1 MNLKYKYLT
10 VALFLLLVLSCKSTK
25 GLSEGKAVDILATK
39 NIIKNHYDNKRDF
52 ETLYIRASARY
63 KDNKQTHSFSA
74 EIKMKKDE
82 IILVSVRFLGITMA
96 KALITPDEVKYYEKS
111 GNTYFE
117 GDYTTLSQW
126 LGTDLDFSVVQNMLI
141 GKAMADLRKETY
153 ANTIEDKM
161 YKLHRSKGN
170 THTAFYFEANNFLIK
185 KQQIEQPALARTLE
199 VNYPAHKEYTSMVL
213 PIKVNIFAFQPS
225 EKNTITLDYNNVS
238 FNETLSFP
246 YKVPE
251 NYTRIEIQ

>member
-1 MNLKYKYLT
+1 MNLTYKYLT
-10 VALFLLLVLSCKSTK
+10 VAIFALLVLSCKPTK
-25 GLSEGKAVDILATK
+25 GLSEGKAVDALATK

-52 ETLYIRASARY
+52 ETLYIRAVARY
-63 KDNKQTHSFSA
+63 KDSKQSHSFSA

-96 KALITPDEVKYYEKS
+96 KGLITPNEVKYYEKS

-126 LGTDLDFSVVQNMLI
+126 LGTDLDFFVVQNMLI

-153 ANTIEDKM
+153 TNTIEDKM
-161 YKLHRSKGN
+161 YKLHKTKGN
-170 THTAFYFEANNFLIK
+170 TQTAFYFEANNFLIK
-185 KQQIEQPALARTLE
+185 KQQIEQPALDRKLE
-199 VNYPAHKEYTSMVL
+199 VNYPAHKEYSTMVL
-213 PIKVNIFAFQPS
+213 PLKININAFQLN
-225 EKNTITLDYNNVS
+225 EKNVITLDYNSVS
-238 FNETLSFP
+238 FNEALSFP

-251 NYTRIEIQ
+251 NYIRIEIQ